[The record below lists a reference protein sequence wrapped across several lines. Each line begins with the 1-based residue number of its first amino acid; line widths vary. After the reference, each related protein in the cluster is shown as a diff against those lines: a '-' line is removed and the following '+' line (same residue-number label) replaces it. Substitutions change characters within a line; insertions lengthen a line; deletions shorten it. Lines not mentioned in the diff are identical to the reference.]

1 MEDLKLNKLRCG
13 DETQRLTRMLVRMAL
28 AIDPYKKAAY
38 IEYYIR
44 EYPNAV
50 SKEEAEKSMS
60 GKMMRDGVDIEAV
73 PKVFKWVEDLL
84 KGKINHVGFIQMP
97 IFYEKTRKLVRLY
110 EIMSGLY

>member
-1 MEDLKLNKLRCG
+1 
-13 DETQRLTRMLVRMAL
+13 MAL

-60 GKMMRDGVDIEAV
+60 GKMIRDGVDIEAV

-97 IFYEKTRKLVRLY
+97 IFYEKTRKLVSLY